1 MSTPQDLMIVSMD
14 VASSP
19 PVEAGDLSLALAGA
33 EVIGLLR
40 AGAVTLDGHR
50 LVPRSAPPTGD
61 HLLDQAASALVDRE
75 PYESVEDWLWR
86 RGRNLSSVYRAGLR
100 AAGLTA
106 VSTPRWRPWAAGEPV
121 LLDSPARGEAL
132 GRRSSGEPVLTALA
146 GAAGISGNSRAGEGT
161 AESAGVTDDAVAT
174 VLAAVHDA
182 VEELQSVRQRKDI
195 ENAAFDNIW
204 RA

>member
-1 MSTPQDLMIVSMD
+1 MTTPQDLMIVSMD
-14 VASSP
+14 VPTSP

-33 EVIGLLR
+33 EVVDLLGAR
-40 AGAVTLDGHR
+40 AVTLDGDR
-50 LVPRSAPPTGD
+50 LVPGAGPVTGD

-75 PYESVEDWLWR
+75 PYETVEDWLWR
-86 RGRNLSSVYRAGLR
+86 RGRNLSSVYRAGLQ

-106 VSTPRWRPWAAGEPV
+106 VSSPRWRPWATGEPV
-121 LLDSPARGEAL
+121 LLDSAARGEAL
-132 GRRSSGEPVLTALA
+132 GRWQSGEPVLSALA
-146 GAAGISGNSRAGEGT
+146 AAAGISGDRAATE
-161 AESAGVTDDAVAT
+161 AGDVTDDAVAT

-195 ENAAFDNIW
+195 EKAAFDNIW

>member
-33 EVIGLLR
+33 EVIDLLGAR
-40 AGAVTLDGHR
+40 AVTLQGDR
-50 LVPRSAPPTGD
+50 LVPVDGPVTGD
-61 HLLDQAASALVDRE
+61 HLLDQAASALADE
-75 PYESVEDWLWR
+75 APYESVEDWLWR

-100 AAGLTA
+100 ATGLTA
-106 VSTPRWRPWAAGEPV
+106 VNSPRWRPWVTGEPV
-121 LLDSPARGEAL
+121 LLESPAREEAL
-132 GRRSSGEPVLTALA
+132 ARWTSGEPVLSALA
-146 GAAGISGNSRAGEGT
+146 AAAGISGDRGEDAPSAGE
-161 AESAGVTDDAVAT
+161 VTDDAVAT

-182 VEELQSVRQRKDI
+182 VEELQSVRQRKDV
-195 ENAAFDNIW
+195 EQAAFDNIW

>member
-19 PVEAGDLSLALAGA
+19 PVEQGDLSLALAAA
-33 EVIGLLR
+33 ELIDLIAAR
-40 AGAVTLDGHR
+40 AVTLDGDR
-50 LVPRSAPPTGD
+50 LVRGDGPVSGD
-61 HLLDQAASALVDRE
+61 HLLEQAASALVDRE
-75 PYESVEDWLWR
+75 PYETVEDWLWR
-86 RGRNLSSVYRAGLR
+86 RGRNLSTVYRAGLR

-106 VSTPRWRPWAAGEPV
+106 VSSPRWRPWAAGEPV
-121 LLDSPARGEAL
+121 LLDSPERRAALARWT
-132 GRRSSGEPVLTALA
+132 SGEPVLTALGTA
-146 GAAGISGNSRAGEGT
+146 ARISRDRAAGEVDDA
-161 AESAGVTDDAVAT
+161 TDDAVAT

-195 ENAAFDNIW
+195 EKAAFDNIW

>member
-14 VASSP
+14 VPSSP
-19 PVEAGDLSLALAGA
+19 PVEPGDLSLALAGA
-33 EVIGLLR
+33 EVIDLLGAR
-40 AGAVTLDGHR
+40 AVTLDGER
-50 LVPRSAPPTGD
+50 LVPGSGPAVSD
-61 HLLDQAASALVDRE
+61 HLLDQAASALVDQA

-86 RGRNLSSVYRAGLR
+86 RGRNLSSVYRGALR

-106 VSTPRWRPWAAGEPV
+106 VSRPRWRPWAAGEPV
-121 LLDSPARGEAL
+121 LLDSAARREAL
-132 GRRSSGEPVLTALA
+132 DRWTSGEPVLSALA
-146 GAAGISGNSRAGEGT
+146 SAAGIRGERT
-161 AESAGVTDDAVAT
+161 AAEVGDDAVAT

-195 ENAAFDNIW
+195 EKAAFDNIW

>member
-33 EVIGLLR
+33 EVIDLLGAR
-40 AGAVTLDGHR
+40 AVTLEGDR
-50 LVPRSAPPTGD
+50 LVPVDGPVTGD
-61 HLLDQAASALVDRE
+61 HLLDQAASALADE
-75 PYESVEDWLWR
+75 APYESVGDWLWR

-100 AAGLTA
+100 ATGLTA
-106 VSTPRWRPWAAGEPV
+106 VNSPRWRPWATGEPV
-121 LLDSPARGEAL
+121 LLDSPAREEAL
-132 GRRSSGEPVLTALA
+132 ARWTSGEPVLSALA
-146 GAAGISGNSRAGEGT
+146 AAAGISGDRGEGAPST
-161 AESAGVTDDAVAT
+161 GEVTDDAVAT

-182 VEELQSVRQRKDI
+182 VEELQSVRQRKDV
-195 ENAAFDNIW
+195 EQAAFDNIW